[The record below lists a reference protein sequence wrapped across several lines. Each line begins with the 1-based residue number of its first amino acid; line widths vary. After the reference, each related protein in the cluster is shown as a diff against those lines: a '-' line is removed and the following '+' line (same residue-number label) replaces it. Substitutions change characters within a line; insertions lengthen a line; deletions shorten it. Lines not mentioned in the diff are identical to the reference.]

1 MLPQYQ
7 YTEYISPMG
16 NTQIYIYRRK
26 HTKPFLQRFL
36 TSRRYAVAR
45 QKLLG
50 LALVVIGIIGMMVFT
65 DDATAPCVITFLGMI
80 RMFCR

>member
-26 HTKPFLQRFL
+26 PTKPFIQRFL
-36 TSRRYAVAR
+36 TSHRYAVAR
-45 QKLLG
+45 QRLLG
-50 LALVVIGIIGMMVFT
+50 LALIIIGIVGMVTFS
-65 DDATAPCVITFLGMI
+65 DDATAPCVISFLGLLRMI
-80 RMFCR
+80 SK